1 MLDTASASAASLL
14 VVGGTGDVSAVV
26 AVAAGSIQ
34 ECQMFWCVKNVF
46 FLILFQR

>member
-26 AVAAGSIQ
+26 AAEAKVAAAPSGAS
-34 ECQMFWCVKNVF
+34 FDDAA
-46 FLILFQR
+46 L